1 MAIPEE
7 WARIA
12 LAELKMRHTLCGG
25 QYAERRYV
33 TKLHQPLFRT
43 AVVGTIKCK
52 RFEDDELFDCRIC
65 RWHSACLTGGVAI
78 EFYSGQIFGT
88 PINPVFFYFQ

>member
-1 MAIPEE
+1 EE

-43 AVVGTIKCK
+43 AVILDIQRTASAVYIAFAMGGGTAYKWGSDPSRPEITW
-52 RFEDDELFDCRIC
+52 EQD
-65 RWHSACLTGGVAI
+65 
-78 EFYSGQIFGT
+78 
-88 PINPVFFYFQ
+88 

>member
-43 AVVGTIKCK
+43 AVKQRLK
-52 RFEDDELFDCRIC
+52 
-65 RWHSACLTGGVAI
+65 
-78 EFYSGQIFGT
+78 
-88 PINPVFFYFQ
+88 